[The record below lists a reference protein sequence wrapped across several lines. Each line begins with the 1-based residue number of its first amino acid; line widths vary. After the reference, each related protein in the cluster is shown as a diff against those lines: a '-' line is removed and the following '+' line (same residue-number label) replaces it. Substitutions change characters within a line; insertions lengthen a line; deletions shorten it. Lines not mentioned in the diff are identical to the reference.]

1 MTKFVGIHIFDLHVQ
16 CRIVLSSFFVCVCV
30 CFFVVVVLCFVVDIC
45 GLVHDV
51 DAVFLL
57 R

>member
-30 CFFVVVVLCFVVDIC
+30 FCVFFCFVVVIC

-51 DAVFLL
+51 DTVFLL
-57 R
+57 P